1 MANCCCYGT
10 LINYIYADATKFLV
24 LGNQTG
30 HICYELSVSGIL
42 TTSYELVYGVKPD
55 YRLLFCLFSTGYF
68 KHSSDGSRCRDGI
81 TEATSMAGIAI
92 GHCRKS

>member
-1 MANCCCYGT
+1 MQMPRNFWYWA
-10 LINYIYADATKFLV
+10 IRQVVFVMNYLPCT
-24 LGNQTG
+24 
-30 HICYELSVSGIL
+30 VSGRL
-42 TTSYELVYGVKPD
+42 TSSHELVYGVKPD